1 MRNFWLGLSFVSIC
15 GMLLVAC
22 GDDGS
27 STNEENYSEVS
38 SSSEKSDD
46 SQNGDEKELP
56 SKKNNLDDDAV
67 KSSADTDDSQKDDEK
82 ASSSSAKS
90 SSSEK
95 AILYPDAGS
104 VYDAQNNTLTD
115 LRDSQTYRTVV
126 IGQQIW
132 MAENLNLAT
141 DSSICYDNSP
151 ENCSK
156 YGRLYLW
163 DDAMN
168 GACSW
173 GSIKTDDGH
182 SIYGC
187 VPSHYPV
194 RGVCPEGWHLPDTTE
209 WFSLIRKVGFYTAGR
224 ALKSDS
230 GWVDHNSSEYGNGLD
245 SYSFSV
251 LPVGYASPGK
261 ESSSDK
267 KSYNKGKET
276 IFITSTGDR
285 SSNVFSADFRYDSYY
300 ADVWF
305 NSKDLMSSVRCLH
318 DSSKNEEDLTG
329 LEVYYSS
336 SSEEVDGVYDAENN
350 TLTDLRDNKTYR
362 TITVGEQVWMA
373 ENLKYDTLFSI
384 CNYTRKACFYTWFAA
399 LTACPSG
406 WHLPKIDEWKT
417 LIMSVGDSSTAG
429 RTLKTVEYWKSSDS
443 AEDGTDLVSFS
454 AEAIGH
460 CDMDGDCTPVGS
472 YGYITG
478 FWCEDVAEEG
488 VLRLVLSLISNS
500 DAALFTSEPISKA
513 YPVRCLK
520 N

>member
-1 MRNFWLGLSFVSIC
+1 MSMRNFWLGFSFVSIC

-56 SKKNNLDDDAV
+56 SKDTNLDDDAV
-67 KSSADTDDSQKDDEK
+67 KSSPDADDSQNDD
-82 ASSSSAKS
+82 
-90 SSSEK
+90 EK

-132 MAENLNLAT
+132 MAKNLNLAT

-173 GSIKTDDGH
+173 GSIKTDDGPP
-182 SIYGC
+182 IYGC

-209 WFSLIRKVGFYTAGR
+209 WASLLKKVGAFTAGR

-230 GWVDHNSSEYGNGLD
+230 GWEDYTSLEFGNGLD

-251 LPVGYASPGK
+251 LPAGIAFPDE

-267 KSYNKGKET
+267 KSYHKGKESV
-276 IFITSTGDR
+276 FITSSGYR
-285 SSNVFSADFRYDSYY
+285 SSNVFSAYFDYDSYS
-300 ADVWF
+300 VSIGF
-305 NSKDLMSSVRCLH
+305 HLKNIMSSVRCLH
-318 DSSKNEEDLTG
+318 DSSKIEENLTG
-329 LEVYYSS
+329 LEIYYSS

-373 ENLKYDTLFSI
+373 ENLKYDTLFSD
-384 CNYTRKACFYTWFAA
+384 CAYSQKGCFYIWFAA
-399 LTACPSG
+399 LSACPSG

-429 RTLKTVEYWKSSDS
+429 RALKTVENWNNSVF
-443 AEDGTDLVSFS
+443 AEKGTDLVSFS
-454 AEAIGH
+454 AEPISH
-460 CDMDGDCTPVGS
+460 CHGYGECS
-472 YGYITG
+472 YGDRGYDVG
-478 FWCEDVAEEG
+478 FWCVDG
-488 VLRLVLSLISNS
+488 GRNIILSLTHDS
-500 DAALFTSEPISKA
+500 DAISFYSAYATDA
-513 YPVRCLK
+513 YPVRCIK